1 MLGSV
6 EAVAA
11 DVPLPLSN
19 RQRAL
24 LAALLA
30 RSGEVVSADRL
41 AQLLWGDAQP
51 ADPVSALHSLV
62 SRLRRMLGPD
72 VLVTRPPGYALRP
85 DKVEIDAVRFEH
97 LLDEARQAPPAV
109 TVGLLDDALGL
120 WRGTAFAEFA
130 DTDVARLAA
139 IRLTEAR
146 LTAVEARAAA
156 LLECDRPAEALPSLE
171 PFVAEHP
178 LRERGRALLM
188 RALYELGRHA
198 DALQSYQAYKNHLA
212 DELGLEPSEPI
223 QRLEL
228 EILRHEV
235 PGTPVDPPPLAGLR
249 ARYTSAGGASAG
261 GASGGDRTI
270 AYAQIGA
277 GPPLIALPAWVSSI
291 EVIASGRDPRS
302 SLLQRLAGHTRL
314 TLYDRYGT
322 GLSRGGVPSDYG
334 LEASI
339 TELAAVAGRIG
350 GRASL
355 LAMSQA
361 GPVAIAF
368 AARHPELVD
377 RLIFFGTYASGPSTF
392 THTGL
397 NRTLVDMV
405 RAHWGLGSRLM
416 ADLYRPGAS
425 DAAAFHFAQVL
436 RDSAPR
442 DVAAGY
448 LEAVYDIDVSDL
460 LPQVT
465 APSLVLHYNHDRV
478 VPFTGARHLATTLP
492 HAHLIPL
499 DGSYHLPDV
508 TDLPAVVT
516 AIQDFLTS

>member
-1 MLGSV
+1 MKFWVLGSV
-6 EAVAA
+6 EAIDA
-11 DVPLPLSN
+11 DEPLPLSN

-24 LAALLA
+24 LTALLA
-30 RSGEVVSADRL
+30 RSGEVVSVDRL
-41 AQLLWGDAQP
+41 ADLLWGDAQP

-62 SRLRRMLGPD
+62 SRLRRMLGPE
-72 VLVTRPPGYALRP
+72 VLATRPPGYALRP
-85 DKVEIDAVRFEH
+85 DKVEIDAVRFEN
-97 LLDEARQAPPAV
+97 LLDQARQAPPAV
-109 TVGLLDDALGL
+109 TVSLLDEALGL

-146 LTAVEARAAA
+146 LAAVEARAAA

-171 PFVAEHP
+171 AFVAEQP
-178 LRERGRALLM
+178 LRERGRVLLM
-188 RALYELGRHA
+188 RALYELGRQA
-198 DALQSYQAYKNHLA
+198 DALQSYQAYKDHLA

-223 QRLEL
+223 RRLEL

-235 PGTPVDPPPLAGLR
+235 PGTPADPPPLAGLR
-249 ARYTSAGGASAG
+249 ASYTSA
-261 GASGGDRTI
+261 GDRTI
-270 AYAQIGA
+270 AYAQIGT

-291 EVIASGRDPRS
+291 EVVASGRDPRS

-322 GLSRGGVPSDYG
+322 GLSRDGVPSDYG
-334 LEASI
+334 LESSI
-339 TELAAVAGRIG
+339 TELAAVVRRIG

-361 GPVAIAF
+361 GPVAIAC

-392 THTGL
+392 THTDL
-397 NRTLVDMV
+397 NRTMADMV

-425 DAAAFHFAQVL
+425 DAAALHFAQVL

-442 DVAAGY
+442 EVAAGY
-448 LEAVYDIDVSDL
+448 LEAVYGIDVSAL
-460 LPQVT
+460 LPQIT
-465 APSLVLHYNHDRV
+465 APSLVLHYNRDRV
-478 VPFTGARHLATTLP
+478 VPFAGARQLATALP
-492 HAHLIPL
+492 NAHLIPL
-499 DGSYHLPDV
+499 DGPYHLPDAA
-508 TDLPAVVT
+508 DLPAVVT
-516 AIQDFLTS
+516 AIRDFLKAT

>member
-1 MLGSV
+1 MKFWVLGSV
-6 EAVAA
+6 EAIAA
-11 DVPLPLSN
+11 DEPLPLSN

-41 AQLLWGDAQP
+41 AELLWGDTQP

-62 SRLRRMLGPD
+62 SRLRRILGPE

-85 DKVEIDAVRFEH
+85 DQVEVDAVRFED
-97 LLDEARQAPPAV
+97 LVDQARQAPPAV
-109 TVGLLDDALGL
+109 TVSLLDDALGL

-146 LTAVEARAAA
+146 LSAVEARAAA

-198 DALQSYQAYKNHLA
+198 DALQSYQAYKDHLA

-223 QRLEL
+223 RRLEL
-228 EILRHEV
+228 EILRHDV
-235 PGTPVDPPPLAGLR
+235 TGTPADPPPLAGLR
-249 ARYTSAGGASAG
+249 ARYTSAG
-261 GASGGDRTI
+261 DRTI
-270 AYAQIGA
+270 AYAEIGT

-291 EVIASGRDPRS
+291 EVTASGRDPRS

-314 TLYDRYGT
+314 ALYDRYGT
-322 GLSRGGVPSDYG
+322 GLSRGGVPGDYG
-334 LEASI
+334 LEPSV
-339 TELAAVAGRIG
+339 TELAAVIRRIG

-361 GPVAIAF
+361 GPVAIAC

-377 RLIFFGTYASGPSTF
+377 RLILFGTYASGPSVF
-392 THTGL
+392 THTDL

-425 DAAAFHFAQVL
+425 DAAALHLAQVL

-442 DVAAGY
+442 EVAAGY

-460 LPQVT
+460 LPQIT
-465 APSLVLHYNHDRV
+465 APSLVLHYNQDRV
-478 VPFTGARHLATTLP
+478 VPFAGARQLATALTR
-492 HAHLIPL
+492 AHLIPL
-499 DGSYHLPDV
+499 DGPYHLPDAA
-508 TDLPAVVT
+508 DLSAVVT
-516 AIQDFLTS
+516 AIQDFLES

>member
-1 MLGSV
+1 MKFWVLGPV
-6 EAVAA
+6 EAVDA
-11 DVPLPLSN
+11 DEPLPLSN

-41 AQLLWGDAQP
+41 AHLLWGDAQP
-51 ADPVSALHSLV
+51 ADPASALHSLV
-62 SRLRRMLGPD
+62 SRLRRMLGPE

-85 DKVEIDAVRFEH
+85 DKVEIDAVRFEN
-97 LLDEARQAPPAV
+97 LLDQARQAPPAV

-146 LTAVEARAAA
+146 LTAVEATAAA
-156 LLECDRPAEALPSLE
+156 LLECDRPAEALPALE

-198 DALQSYQAYKNHLA
+198 DALQSYQAYKDHLA
-212 DELGLEPSEPI
+212 DELGLEPSEPLR
-223 QRLEL
+223 RLEV

-235 PGTPVDPPPLAGLR
+235 PGTPADPPPLAGLR
-249 ARYTSAGGASAG
+249 ARYTSAGGPFA
-261 GASGGDRTI
+261 GDRTI
-270 AYAQIGA
+270 AYAEIGT

-291 EVIASGRDPRS
+291 DVIASGRDPRS

-339 TELAAVAGRIG
+339 TELAAVVRRIG

-392 THTGL
+392 THTRL

-405 RAHWGLGSRLM
+405 HAHWGLGSRLM

-442 DVAAGY
+442 EVAAGY
-448 LEAVYDIDVSDL
+448 LEAVYDIDVSEL
-460 LPQVT
+460 LPQIT
-465 APSLVLHYNHDRV
+465 APSLVLHYNNDRV
-478 VPFTGARHLATTLP
+478 VPFTGAHHLATTLP
-492 HAHLIPL
+492 HAHLIAL
-499 DGSYHLPDV
+499 DGPYHLPDAA
-508 TDLPAVVT
+508 DLPAVVT
-516 AIQDFLTS
+516 TIRDFLKA

>member
-1 MLGSV
+1 MRFWVLGPV
-6 EAVAA
+6 EAGDA
-11 DVPLPLSN
+11 DEPIPLSS

-41 AQLLWGDAQP
+41 ADLLWGDAQP

-62 SRLRRMLGPD
+62 SRLRRTLGPE
-72 VLVTRPPGYALRP
+72 VLATRPPGYVLRP
-85 DKVEIDAVRFEH
+85 DKVEIDAVRFED
-97 LLDEARQAPPAV
+97 LLDQARQAPPAV
-109 TVGLLDDALGL
+109 TVSLLDDALGL

-146 LTAVEARAAA
+146 LAAVEARAAA
-156 LLECDRPAEALPSLE
+156 LLECERPAEALRSLE
-171 PFVAEHP
+171 SFVAEHP

-188 RALYELGRHA
+188 RTLYELGRHA
-198 DALQSYQAYKNHLA
+198 DALESYRAYQDHLA

-223 QRLEL
+223 RRLER

-235 PGTPVDPPPLAGLR
+235 VGSPADPPPLAGLQ
-249 ARYTSAGGASAG
+249 ARFAST
-261 GASGGDRTI
+261 GDHTI
-270 AYAQIGA
+270 AYAQIGT

-322 GLSRGGVPSDYG
+322 GLSAGVPGDYG
-334 LEASI
+334 LEASV
-339 TELAAVAGRIG
+339 TELAAVIRRTG
-350 GRASL
+350 GRTSL

-361 GPVAIAF
+361 GPVAVAC
-368 AARHPELVD
+368 AARYPELVD
-377 RLIFFGTYASGPSTF
+377 RLIFFGTYASGPSVF
-392 THTGL
+392 PHTGL
-397 NRTLVDMV
+397 NHTLVDMV

-442 DVAAGY
+442 EVAAGY
-448 LEAVYDIDVSDL
+448 LEAVYDIDVAEL
-460 LPQVT
+460 LPRIA
-465 APSLVLHYNHDRV
+465 APSLVLHYNRDRV
-478 VPFTGARHLATTLP
+478 VPFTGARQLATALP
-492 HAHLIPL
+492 HAQLIPL
-499 DGSYHLPDV
+499 DGPFHLPDA
-508 TDLPAVVT
+508 TDLPTVVT
-516 AIQDFLTS
+516 AIQDFLRS

>member
-1 MLGSV
+1 MRFWVLGSV
-6 EAVAA
+6 EAGDA
-11 DVPLPLSN
+11 DEPLPLST

-41 AQLLWGDAQP
+41 ADLLWGDAQP
-51 ADPVSALHSLV
+51 ADPASALHSLV
-62 SRLRRMLGPD
+62 SRLRRMLDPE
-72 VLVTRPPGYALRP
+72 VLVTRPPGYTLRP
-85 DKVEIDAVRFEH
+85 DKAEIDAVRFED
-97 LLDEARQAPPAV
+97 LLDRARQASPEV
-109 TVGLLDDALGL
+109 TVSLLDDALGL
-120 WRGTAFAEFA
+120 WRGTAFAEFG

-146 LTAVEARAAA
+146 LAAIEARAAA
-156 LLECDRPAEALPSLE
+156 LLECERPAEALRSLE

-198 DALQSYQAYKNHLA
+198 DALQSYRAYQDHLA
-212 DELGLEPSEPI
+212 DALGLEPSEPI
-223 QRLEL
+223 RRLEL

-235 PGTPVDPPPLAGLR
+235 LGTPADPPPLAGLQ
-249 ARYTSAGGASAG
+249 ARYTSAD
-261 GASGGDRTI
+261 DRTI
-270 AYAQIGA
+270 AYAQIGT
-277 GPPLIALPAWVSSI
+277 GPPLIVLPAWVSSI

-334 LEASI
+334 LEPSV
-339 TELAAVAGRIG
+339 TELVALIRRIG

-361 GPVAIAF
+361 GPVAIAC

-377 RLIFFGTYASGPSTF
+377 RLIFFGTYASGPSAF
-392 THTGL
+392 AHTDL
-397 NRTLVDMV
+397 NHTLVDMV

-442 DVAAGY
+442 EVAAGY
-448 LEAVYDIDVSDL
+448 LEAVYGIDVAEL
-460 LPQVT
+460 LPQVS
-465 APSLVLHYNHDRV
+465 APSLVLHYNQDRV
-478 VPFTGARHLATTLP
+478 VPFTGARQLAAALP
-492 HAHLIPL
+492 HAHLVPL
-499 DGSYHLPDV
+499 DGPFHLPDV
-508 TDLPAVVT
+508 TDLPTVVT
-516 AIQDFLTS
+516 AIQDFLKP